1 MSGIKALL
9 LDLSGVLY
17 VGDTPVP
24 GALEAMRRLRA
35 SKLALRFVTNTT
47 RSTRAAILAKL
58 AGMGFAVDEREIF
71 TAPGAVHRLLAERAL
86 RPYLLIHPALR
97 DEFADCDV
105 SHPNA
110 VVLGDAGEAFDYA
123 HLNRAFRLLL
133 EGAPLIAMGDNRYFM
148 EHDGLSLDIGPF
160 VRALEYAADIQA
172 LVLGK
177 PSAAFFHAAL
187 KGTGCKPEEVL
198 MIGDD
203 ALSDVGGAL
212 KAGLQAML
220 VKTGKYRAGDER
232 RIGVPGARL
241 ADDIA
246 QAVAQVLGEA

>member
-1 MSGIKALL
+1 MSGIKTLL

-17 VGDTPVP
+17 VGDAPVP
-24 GALEAMRRLRA
+24 GALEAMQRLRA
-35 SKLALRFVTNTT
+35 SKLVLRFVTNTT
-47 RSTRAAILAKL
+47 RSTRAAIHAKL
-58 AGMGFAVDEREIF
+58 TGMGFTAEENEIV
-71 TAPGAVHRLLAERAL
+71 TAPGAVHRHLAERAL
-86 RPYLLIHPALR
+86 RPYLLIHPGLR

-105 SHPNA
+105 NNPNA

-123 HLNRAFRLLL
+123 HLNHAFRLLL
-133 EGAPLIAMGDNRYFM
+133 QGAPLIAMGDNRYFM
-148 EHDGLSLDIGPF
+148 EPDGLSLDIGPF

-177 PSAAFFHAAL
+177 PAPAFFHAAL
-187 KGTGCKPEEVL
+187 EGTGCRPEEAL

-212 KAGLQAML
+212 KAGLQALL

-232 RIGVPGARL
+232 RIGAPGARL
-241 ADDIA
+241 ADDVA
-246 QAVAQVLGEA
+246 QAVEWVLGAV